1 MSPLLQ
7 LFLIITS
14 YGAMSLA
21 GLGVFKFIQI
31 QRNIRYQGKFSKIGC
46 LILVVAAGIL
56 YGLNQLFLYQYQ
68 NLI

>member
-1 MSPLLQ
+1 MNPLLEI
-7 LFLIITS
+7 FLIITF
-14 YGAMSLA
+14 YGAIALA

-46 LILVVAAGIL
+46 GVLIVSAAIL